1 MPEPIGPYDSLDPEP
16 SEARPE
22 RGSPSVARAVLRGL
36 VKRCP
41 RCGSRGIFDG
51 WFTLRVRCPRCE
63 LQFQREEG
71 GFLGAMTINY
81 AVAAIIWVPVLIVG
95 FAVTSPNPPVLAL
108 TLISI
113 AIMVVVPLL
122 FYPNSKSIWA
132 AVEYMVSESEGLDE
146 DPNETF
152 PGEGGGR
159 KD

>member
-16 SEARPE
+16 SPARPE
-22 RGSPSVARAVLRGL
+22 RDSPGVVRAVLRGL
-36 VKRCP
+36 GKRCP
-41 RCGSRGIFDG
+41 RCGARGIFDG
-51 WFTLRVRCPRCE
+51 WFTLRERCPRCG

-95 FAVTSPNPPVLAL
+95 FAATSPNPPVLTL

-132 AVEYMVSESEGLDE
+132 AVEYLVSESEALTE
-146 DPNETF
+146 DPREDF
-152 PGEGGGR
+152 PGGENAP
-159 KD
+159 

>member
-16 SEARPE
+16 AEARPG
-22 RGSPSVARAVLRGL
+22 RDSPGVVRAVLRGL

-41 RCGSRGIFDG
+41 RCGARHIFDG
-51 WFTLRVRCPRCE
+51 WFHLRERCPRCG
-63 LQFQREEG
+63 LQFEREEG

-81 AVAAIIWVPVLIVG
+81 AVAALIWVPVLIVG

-132 AVEYMVSESEGLDE
+132 AVEYLVSESEGLDE
-146 DPNETF
+146 DPNEPF
-152 PGEGGGR
+152 PEE
-159 KD
+159 